1 MIRRLNYTGRV
12 KIHRSSV
19 RLAVVDIEGGFGF
32 DAHLDLDEY
41 GLASDAQVF
50 VEAYRQTTWM
60 RFAFGTVGAMQIPEP
75 LDRRLTEFDSSEGV
89 LFRVKVTQAT
99 DEHVLL
105 AAADKIPLHE
115 KGSDSDK
122 ESLLPVVP
130 MDLGEELWRL
140 DFDPEPKLLISKSA
154 TADWNQLA
162 LSPLFQGL
170 VYPEA
175 LRSVLTTVL
184 NNKHRDTED
193 EGDWQSKWLRFAT
206 LLPGMPVEL
215 PKEDDEDG
223 AEEWVEDAI
232 RAFSKK
238 LLLRHK
244 FSEEWSSISGQ

>member
-1 MIRRLNYTGRV
+1 M
-12 KIHRSSV
+12 
-19 RLAVVDIEGGFGF
+19 RLAVVDIDGSLGF
-32 DAHLDLDEY
+32 DAHLDLEGY
-41 GLASDAQVF
+41 ELAPDAQVF

-60 RFAFGTVGAMQIPEP
+60 RFAFGTVGALRAPEP
-75 LDRRLTEFDSSEGV
+75 SDRRLTEFDSAEGV

-99 DEHVLL
+99 DEHILL
-105 AAADKIPLHE
+105 AAADRIPLQE
-115 KGSDSDK
+115 KGNDSDK

-140 DFDPEPKLLISKSA
+140 DFDPEPRLLISKSA

-184 NNKHRDTED
+184 KNDHRDTED
-193 EGDWQSKWLRFAT
+193 DGDWQSKWLRFAM

-223 AEEWVEDAI
+223 VEMWVEDAV

-238 LLLRHK
+238 LMLKQK
-244 FSEEWSSISGQ
+244 FSDEWSSIPGK